1 MGLIGFFPAI
11 QVCGFQAKIHRNKSL
26 PFVCFVFMW
35 NMYRRKLWSKR
46 VFFSKRVVA
55 LSPSVVPKC
64 QGILKQITFGITVH
78 PRNFNIDTKHDG
90 LEGAGIGCHGLCSY
104 RCCDGLENV
113 SPFKYG
119 YFRYLCFLCFFWG
132 W

>member
-1 MGLIGFFPAI
+1 M
-11 QVCGFQAKIHRNKSL
+11 CGFQAKIHRNKSL
-26 PFVCFVFMW
+26 PFVGFVFMW
-35 NMYRRKLWSKR
+35 NMCRRKLWSKR

-90 LEGAGIGCHGLCSY
+90 LEGAGIGCHDCV
-104 RCCDGLENV
+104 RIV
-113 SPFKYG
+113 AAMVWKI
-119 YFRYLCFLCFFWG
+119 YLPSNMAILGIYVFFWG
-132 W
+132 GGRDLKKT